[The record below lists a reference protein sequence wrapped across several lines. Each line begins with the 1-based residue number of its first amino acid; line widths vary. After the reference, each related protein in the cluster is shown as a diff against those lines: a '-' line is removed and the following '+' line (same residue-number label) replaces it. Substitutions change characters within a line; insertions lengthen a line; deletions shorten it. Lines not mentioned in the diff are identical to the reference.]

1 MLVRLNKQDT
11 HASELMGADTVK
23 LCEMQ
28 GFPPRLENEQQSRA
42 EANIYGFKAEF
53 AVARVLGV
61 DPPTV
66 NVLTAAL
73 IFGLTIYQS
82 TLSSLTAMAAR

>member
-1 MLVRLNKQDT
+1 MLVRLSKKDV

-28 GFPPRLENEQQSRA
+28 GFPPRLENDRQSRV

-53 AVARVLGV
+53 AVARVLGT
-61 DPPTV
+61 DLPAV
-66 NVLTAAL
+66 NVLTD
-73 IFGLTIYQS
+73 GGVDG
-82 TLSSLTAMAAR
+82 R